1 MAARAAGA
9 KVEQGTSLRI
19 IEVRSSFRKTAA
31 EVQATL

>member
-1 MAARAAGA
+1 MAARAVGA
-9 KVEQGTSLRI
+9 KVEQGTSLSI